1 MVSKELFISVES
13 RFRLTTFFNLL
24 GIIVTRTGFAKTSCT
39 RGRGEIGIDSSHD
52 RLANLLALKLK
63 MFVSFQR

>member
-1 MVSKELFISVES
+1 MATSSNF
-13 RFRLTTFFNLL
+13 L
-24 GIIVTRTGFAKTSCT
+24 GIIATKTVFAKTSCT
-39 RGRGEIGIDSSHD
+39 RAKGEIGIDSSHD